1 MKQWK
6 KVGVCVIPVVLAIA
20 LGLTVRQWENFK
32 TVCTVLLD
40 DSKAISRKMGET
52 QHKQKENLG
61 EAYHIT
67 VLPPSIAQSNALLNG
82 KTSPEEVKDSLGISQ
97 VMQTIPE
104 QEEGGTDSPQPAQ
117 TQQPAKPKLE
127 PTKTPERSDTELPEV
142 PEEVQTEEPE
152 LTEEERELMD
162 DIESV
167 KQIVAGVRTVR
178 NQKNI
183 APKEALTLQAIGS
196 NVFEQYN
203 SVLSKMANLQAIEV
217 VQEKSADGTAFMVG
231 VHEFAVPLGSMID
244 IEAEIAKAEAQLKH
258 LEGFLT
264 GVRKKLQNE
273 RFVAN
278 APEAVVALE
287 RKKESDSLEK
297 IASLKDTIAEL
308 SKAKKQ

>member
-6 KVGVCVIPVVLAIA
+6 KVGICVIPVVLVIA
-20 LGLTVRQWENFK
+20 LGLTVWQWENFK

-52 QHKQKENLG
+52 QHKQQENLG

-127 PTKTPERSDTELPEV
+127 PTKTSERSDTELPEA

-152 LTEEERELMD
+152 LTEEERKNQIETLVNQCVAELYACEVDLMAVLG
-162 DIESV
+162 EM
-167 KQIVAGVRTVR
+167 KQAASDEWYGL
-178 NQKNI
+178 K
-183 APKEALTLQAIGS
+183 PKEQTKEKKMEIGFAGLDKCYELE
-196 NVFEQYN
+196 VQVDEQ
-203 SVLSKMANLQAIEV
+203 V
-217 VQEKSADGTAFMVG
+217 
-231 VHEFAVPLGSMID
+231 
-244 IEAEIAKAEAQLKH
+244 
-258 LEGFLT
+258 T
-264 GVRKKLQNE
+264 GI
-273 RFVAN
+273 
-278 APEAVVALE
+278 LE
-287 RKKESDSLEK
+287 RYRGPLEALKADMTVLEELWRYYCDKKASQKAYYLEK
-297 IASLKDTIAEL
+297 YLD
-308 SKAKKQ
+308 